1 MNMTPLNT
9 ATAAGAAAI
18 VAPVVAQTAI
28 ALHLSLTPDVQAA
41 IVVAIVAGGHWA
53 GQQIGTFSQQISAY
67 LAAKGGAVAPAAPVV
82 APVAPVAPVVA
93 PAAPVTPAAPQ

>member
-41 IVVAIVAGGHWA
+41 VVIAIVAGGHWA
-53 GQQIGTFSQQISAY
+53 GQQISAFSQQLSAY
-67 LAAKGGAVAPAAPVV
+67 LAAKSAPAV
-82 APVAPVAPVVA
+82 PVAPVAPAA
-93 PAAPVTPAAPQ
+93 PAAPVAPQ